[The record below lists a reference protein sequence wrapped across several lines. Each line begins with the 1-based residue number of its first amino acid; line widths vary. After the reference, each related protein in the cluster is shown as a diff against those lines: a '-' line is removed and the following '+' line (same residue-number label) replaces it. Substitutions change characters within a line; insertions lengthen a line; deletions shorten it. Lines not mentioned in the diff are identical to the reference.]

1 MLRVLRRPQDLV
13 NRYYPYLYLA
23 VFFLAAHYAL
33 TAYINSIY
41 LNQFYSTGMIDVFYA
56 VGSVLTLLVLVIISK
71 IFKRTGVIA
80 ALLTGIAV
88 EAIALVGMAF
98 VRSPALIFVFF
109 IFHQALP
116 PILLFSLDIILEG
129 SIHSEGVTGRI
140 RSVYL
145 TILNTAFL
153 IAPFIAT
160 ALIFYRSF
168 QNVYLWSLASLLIFA
183 CVTIEALWRIKLR
196 KPKEIEFGSSLKH
209 FIGQKD
215 LLRIFSLNFLLQA
228 FYALMVIYVPIYL
241 RTVIGFGWPQIGLL
255 FTIMLVPFV
264 IFEAPLGRLFDSF
277 QIERDTL
284 MIGFILMAGS
294 TFLMAASHS
303 SSMLIWAC
311 LLFISRIGASFVEVS
326 SEYAFFSRV
335 NEQHAEFIGIFRM
348 TEPAAYVL
356 APLLAG
362 LVTLAA
368 PTASVFEVIAVLAL
382 VGLVISYHLVTR
394 RRVNINSHA

>member
-1 MLRVLRRPQDLV
+1 MV
-13 NRYYPYLYLA
+13 NKYYPYLYLA
-23 VFFLAAHYAL
+23 GFFLAAHYAL
-33 TAYINSIY
+33 TTYINSTY
-41 LNQFYSTGMIDVFYA
+41 LNQFYPTWAIDVLYA
-56 VGSVLTLLVLVIISK
+56 TGSILTLLVLIIISSV
-71 IFKRTGVIA
+71 FKRTGVVA
-80 ALLTGIAV
+80 ALISGIII
-88 EAIALVGMAF
+88 EAAALIGMAF
-98 VRSPALIFVFF
+98 SHSPALIFVFF

-116 PILLFSLDIILEG
+116 PLLLFSLDVILEG

-145 TILNTAFL
+145 TIINTAFL
-153 IAPFIAT
+153 IAPFTAA
-160 ALIFYRSF
+160 ALIYYRSF
-168 QNVYLWSLASLLIFA
+168 QDVYLWSLASLMIFL

-196 KPKEIEFGSSLKH
+196 PPKEIAFGSSLKH
-209 FIGQKD
+209 FVKRQD

-241 RTVIGFGWPQIGLL
+241 RTIIGFSWPQIGLL

-294 TFLMAASHS
+294 TFAMAMSHS
-303 SSMLIWAC
+303 ASLLIWAC

-335 NEQHAEFIGIFRM
+335 NEQHSEFIGIFRM
-348 TEPAAYVL
+348 AEPTAYVL

-362 LVTLAA
+362 IVTLAT
-368 PTASVFEVIAVLAL
+368 PTATVFEVIAIMAL
-382 VGLVISYHLVTR
+382 VGLVASYHLVTR
-394 RRVNINSHA
+394 RRIILQ